1 MRREARAREGEALRT
16 VNTILESAREG
27 KRISAEDTEILF
39 EKADLLELAA
49 TADHIRQRLHPDN
62 VISYIIDRNINY
74 TNVCKEF
81 CTFCAFYRVKG
92 DADAYVLPDHVIYK
106 KIEETL
112 SLGGTGILK
121 QGGVHTDLKI
131 DYYEN
136 LLFGIKQRFNIHC
149 HCFSPPEIL
158 NIARVSKLTVPQV
171 FERLKA
177 AGLDSMPGGGG
188 EILDDEIRNEISPL
202 KCNTADWL
210 MVHREA
216 HRLGLRTTGTMMIG
230 VGENIH
236 HRIRHFQRIRDLQDE
251 TGGFTAFIPW
261 TFQAENTELA
271 KRNLP
276 EVTAAEYLRVLA
288 LSRIFLDN
296 IPNLQVSWLT
306 VGLKVGQ
313 VGLRFGVNDMGS
325 IMIEENVISSAGAK
339 NRANDSELRRVIS
352 DAGFIPRQ
360 RTTLYERYVN

>member
-1 MRREARAREGEALRT
+1 MTT
-16 VNTILESAREG
+16 VNTILESARDG

-39 EKADLLELAA
+39 EQADLLDLAE

-112 SLGGTGILK
+112 ELGGTGILM
-121 QGGVHTDLKI
+121 QGGVHPDLKI

-136 LLFGIKQRFNIHC
+136 LLAGIKQRFKIHC

-188 EILDDEIRNEISPL
+188 EILDDEIRNDISPL

-210 MVHREA
+210 MVHR
-216 HRLGLRTTGTMMIG
+216 
-230 VGENIH
+230 
-236 HRIRHFQRIRDLQDE
+236 
-251 TGGFTAFIPW
+251 
-261 TFQAENTELA
+261 
-271 KRNLP
+271 
-276 EVTAAEYLRVLA
+276 
-288 LSRIFLDN
+288 
-296 IPNLQVSWLT
+296 
-306 VGLKVGQ
+306 
-313 VGLRFGVNDMGS
+313 
-325 IMIEENVISSAGAK
+325 
-339 NRANDSELRRVIS
+339 
-352 DAGFIPRQ
+352 
-360 RTTLYERYVN
+360 

>member
-1 MRREARAREGEALRT
+1 MRSIESILDAAVDGGRVTFDEGVR
-16 VNTILESAREG
+16 
-27 KRISAEDTEILF
+27 LF
-39 EKADLLELAA
+39 EEADIFALAHC
-49 TADHIRQRLHPDN
+49 ADEIRKRLHPDN

-92 DADAYVLPDHVIYK
+92 DPEAYVLPEHVIHK

-112 SLGGTGILK
+112 ALGGTGVLM
-121 QGGVHTDLKI
+121 QGGVHPDLKI
-131 DYYEN
+131 DYYER
-136 LLFGIKQRFNIHC
+136 LLSGIKERYQIHC

-158 NIARVSKLTVPQV
+158 NIARVSRLAVGDV
-171 FERLKA
+171 FVRLKA

-202 KCNTADWL
+202 KCKTDEWL

-216 HRLGLRTTGTMMIG
+216 HRLGLRTTGTMMVG
-230 VGENIH
+230 VGETVH
-236 HRIRHFQRIRDLQDE
+236 HRMRHLQRLRDLQDE

-261 TFQAENTELA
+261 TFQPENTELA
-271 KRNLP
+271 QRSLP
-276 EVTAAEYLRVLA
+276 EVTATEYLRLLA
-288 LSRIFLDN
+288 LSRIYLDN
-296 IPNLQVSWLT
+296 IANVQVSWLT

-313 VGLRFGVNDMGS
+313 IGLRFGANDMGS
-325 IMIEENVISSAGAK
+325 ITIEENVISAAGAR
-339 NRANDSELRRVIS
+339 NRANDAELRRVIH

>member
-1 MRREARAREGEALRT
+1 MSDTTAILDGARQ
-16 VNTILESAREG
+16 G
-27 KRISAEDTEILF
+27 KRITAEEAAHLF
-39 EKADLLELAA
+39 ERADLLDMAA

-81 CTFCAFYRVKG
+81 CSFCAFYRVKG
-92 DADAYVLPDHVIYK
+92 DSDAYVLPDHVIYK

-112 SLGGTGILK
+112 ALGGTGILM
-121 QGGVHTDLKI
+121 QGGVHPDLKI
-131 DYYEN
+131 DYYER
-136 LLFGIKQRFNIHC
+136 LLSGIKERFKIHC

-158 NIARVSKLTVPQV
+158 NIAKVSKLSVSEV
-171 FERLKA
+171 FVRLKA

-202 KCNTADWL
+202 KCTTDEWL

-216 HRLGLRTTGTMMIG
+216 HKLGLRTTGTMMIG
-230 VGENIH
+230 VGETLK
-236 HRIRHFQRIRDLQDE
+236 HRIRHLQRIRDLQEE

-261 TFQAENTELA
+261 TFQHEHTDLG

-276 EVTAAEYLRVLA
+276 EVTAAEYLRLLA
-288 LSRIFLDN
+288 LCRLFFDN
-296 IPNLQVSWLT
+296 IQNVQVSWLT
-306 VGLKVGQ
+306 VGLKIGQ

-325 IMIEENVISSAGAK
+325 IMIEENVISAAGAK
-339 NRANDSELRRVIS
+339 NRANDAELRRVIS
-352 DAGFIPRQ
+352 DAGFTPRQ

>member
-1 MRREARAREGEALRT
+1 MTT
-16 VNTILESAREG
+16 VAAILERAKHGE
-27 KRISAEDTEILF
+27 RISSDEAVRIFQE
-39 EKADLLELAA
+39 ADLLDLAE
-49 TADHIRQRLHPDN
+49 TADQIRQRLHPDN

-112 SLGGTGILK
+112 ALGGTGILM
-121 QGGVHTDLKI
+121 QGGVHPDLKI

-136 LLFGIKQRFNIHC
+136 LLSGIKQRFKIHC

-158 NIARVSKLTVPQV
+158 NIAKVSKLPVAEV
-171 FERLKA
+171 FVRLKT

-188 EILDDEIRNEISPL
+188 EILDDEVRNDISPL
-202 KCNTADWL
+202 KCKTDEWL

-216 HRLGLRTTGTMMIG
+216 HKLGLRTTGTMMIG
-230 VGENIH
+230 VGETLE
-236 HRIRHFQRIRDLQDE
+236 HRVRHLQRIRDLQDE

-261 TFQAENTELA
+261 TFQHDNTDLA
-271 KRNLP
+271 KRGLR
-276 EVTAAEYLRVLA
+276 EITAAEYLRLLA
-288 LSRIFLDN
+288 LSRVFFDN
-296 IPNLQVSWLT
+296 IANVQVSWLT

-325 IMIEENVISSAGAK
+325 IMIEENVISAAGAR
-339 NRANDSELRRVIS
+339 NRANDAELRRVIA
-352 DAGFIPRQ
+352 DAGFVARQ

>member
-1 MRREARAREGEALRT
+1 MRSIEM
-16 VNTILESAREG
+16 ILESAGEG
-27 KRISAEDTEILF
+27 TRINSQEAVRLF
-39 EKADLLELAA
+39 EEAGFLDLASCADR
-49 TADHIRQRLHPDN
+49 IRQRLHPDN

-92 DADAYVLPDHVIYK
+92 DSEAYVLPDHVIYK

-112 SLGGTGILK
+112 ALGGTGILM
-121 QGGVHTDLKI
+121 QGGVHPDLKI
-131 DYYEN
+131 DYYER
-136 LLFGIKQRFNIHC
+136 LLAGIKERFKIHC

-158 NIARVSKLTVPQV
+158 NIARVSKIAVTNVLA
-171 FERLKA
+171 RLKT

-188 EILDDEIRNEISPL
+188 EILDDEIRNQISPL
-202 KCNTADWL
+202 KCKTEEWL

-230 VGENIH
+230 VGETID
-236 HRIRHFQRIRDLQDE
+236 HRVRHLQRLRDLQDE

-271 KRNLP
+271 RRNLP
-276 EVTAAEYLRVLA
+276 EVSATEYLRMLS
-288 LSRIFLDN
+288 LSRIYLDN
-296 IPNLQVSWLT
+296 FPNLQVSWLT

-325 IMIEENVISSAGAK
+325 IMIEENVISAAGAR
-339 NRANDSELRRVIS
+339 NRANDAELRRIIE

-360 RTTLYERYVN
+360 RTTLYERYLN

>member
-1 MRREARAREGEALRT
+1 MT
-16 VNTILESAREG
+16 VNSILESVAQGTRVTSEEAV
-27 KRISAEDTEILF
+27 RLF
-39 EKADLLELAA
+39 EEADLLDLASA
-49 TADHIRQRLHPDN
+49 ADGIRQRLHPDN

-74 TNVCKEF
+74 TNVCREF

-92 DADAYVLPDHVIYK
+92 DAEAYVLPDHVIYK

-112 SLGGTGILK
+112 ALGGTGILM
-121 QGGVHTDLKI
+121 QGGVHPDLKI
-131 DYYEN
+131 DYYER
-136 LLFGIKQRFNIHC
+136 LLSGIKERFAVHC

-158 NIARVSKLTVPQV
+158 NIARVSKLTVREV
-171 FERLKA
+171 FTRLKA

-188 EILDDEIRNEISPL
+188 EILDDEIREAISPL

-216 HRLGLRTTGTMMIG
+216 HRLGMRTTATMMIG
-230 VGENIH
+230 VGETIH
-236 HRIRHFQRIRDLQDE
+236 HRIRHLERLRDLQDK

-261 TFQAENTELA
+261 TFQPEHTELA
-271 KRNLP
+271 QRNHP
-276 EVTAAEYLRVLA
+276 EVTAAEYLRLLA
-288 LSRIFLDN
+288 LSRIYLDN
-296 IPNLQVSWLT
+296 FQNVQVSWLT

-325 IMIEENVISSAGAK
+325 IMIEENVISAAGAK
-339 NRANDSELRRVIS
+339 NRANDAELRRVIE
-352 DAGFIPRQ
+352 DAGFHARQ